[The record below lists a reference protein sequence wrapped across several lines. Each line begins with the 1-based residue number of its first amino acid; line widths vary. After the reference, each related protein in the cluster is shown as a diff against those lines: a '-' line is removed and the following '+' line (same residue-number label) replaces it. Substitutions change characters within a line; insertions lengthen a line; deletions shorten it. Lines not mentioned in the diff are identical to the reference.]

1 MPIYTDTMKLA
12 LPSILLAVLVLLL
25 SSFDAAGP
33 RADFTMVQPNDFH
46 TLDPQRMTYQH
57 DIGLA
62 RAIHETLV
70 IMDPERGGALP
81 GTAERWEMSPDGLT
95 WTFHLRP
102 DARWSNGDP
111 VVAQD
116 FIDAWRRAM
125 LPDFASN
132 YAGFVEE
139 IAGAKRLNAFRQAQ
153 LKEFAALPAAERTAE
168 RAATCWQETLA
179 KSDEL
184 VAMHA
189 SDDRTIV
196 LTLSQP
202 VPYWLSVVAF
212 PVMAP
217 VHRPTMEHF
226 SGFDTASGRRT
237 VDARWTKPGTIVC
250 NGPYMPESWRY
261 KRRMRLV
268 RNPEYWDRSRTDVP
282 IIDIVTIADG
292 NTACLSYESGSSDWV
307 PDLRVE
313 FKPELVEQGK
323 RWLDHHRAEYDALLA
338 AGTSVDEALAALPAP
353 GPGERS
359 DVHAIPNY
367 GTDFYSFNCRPKLA
381 DGRPNPFA
389 DAGVRRAFALSVDKQ
404 LLADRV
410 IRFGEPVA
418 NTLVPP
424 YASPGYP
431 SPKGLGHDPE
441 RARRELADAGW
452 SARAEDG
459 VPMRADGTRFPVVD
473 LLYASDSPRYQVLS
487 LALADMW
494 RRELGVQV
502 EPSAKESKSIKQE
515 LRSGRFMIARGG
527 WYGDYRDPTTFLNLH
542 RTGDG
547 NNDRGYSSAAYDALL
562 DRAAAE
568 LDPAKRL
575 AILAEAERMAVE
587 VDLPVLTVTHFTTI
601 FLYDPARIRGITRD
615 PSFEQRLSNIRVLKP
630 R

>member
-1 MPIYTDTMKLA
+1 
-12 LPSILLAVLVLLL
+12 
-25 SSFDAAGP
+25 
-33 RADFTMVQPNDFH
+33 
-46 TLDPQRMTYQH
+46 
-57 DIGLA
+57 
-62 RAIHETLV
+62 
-70 IMDPERGGALP
+70 
-81 GTAERWEMSPDGLT
+81 
-95 WTFHLRP
+95 
-102 DARWSNGDP
+102 
-111 VVAQD
+111 
-116 FIDAWRRAM
+116 
-125 LPDFASN
+125 
-132 YAGFVEE
+132 
-139 IAGAKRLNAFRQAQ
+139 
-153 LKEFAALPAAERTAE
+153 
-168 RAATCWQETLA
+168 
-179 KSDEL
+179 
-184 VAMHA
+184 
-189 SDDRTIV
+189 
-196 LTLSQP
+196 
-202 VPYWLSVVAF
+202 
-212 PVMAP
+212 
-217 VHRPTMEHF
+217 
-226 SGFDTASGRRT
+226 
-237 VDARWTKPGTIVC
+237 
-250 NGPYMPESWRY
+250 
-261 KRRMRLV
+261 MRLV

-282 IIDIVTIADG
+282 VIDIVTIADG

-313 FKPELVEQGK
+313 FKPELVEQGR

-338 AGTSVDEALAALPAP
+338 AGKSVDEALAALPAP

-359 DVHAIPNY
+359 DVHVIPNY

-389 DAGVRRAFALSVDKQ
+389 DAGVRRAFALAVDKQ

-431 SPKGLGHDPE
+431 SPTGLGHDPE

-452 SARAEDG
+452 SARADDG

-473 LLYASDSPRYQVLS
+473 LLYASDSPRYQGLS

-502 EPSAKESKSIKQE
+502 FPHAEEAKSIKPA
-515 LRSGRFMIARGG
+515 LRSGDFMIARGG
-527 WYGDYRDPTTFLNLH
+527 WFGDYRDPTTFLNLS

-562 DRAAAE
+562 DRAAVE

-587 VDLPVLTVTHFTTI
+587 VDLPVLTITHFATI

-615 PSFEQRLSNIRVLKP
+615 PSFDQRLSSIRVLKP